1 MFGNSIV
8 KKKTMGS
15 FKSLVSKKARTWQL
29 KEVKDNLSVFTRNKY
44 HLSKQVMPMK
54 YALEKRFFAAA
65 ILLKLCE
72 LLLFGE
78 RKKNRVYFGL
88 YKFSLDF
95 QRRED
100 QINFVHA
107 R

>member
-1 MFGNSIV
+1 
-8 KKKTMGS
+8 
-15 FKSLVSKKARTWQL
+15 
-29 KEVKDNLSVFTRNKY
+29 
-44 HLSKQVMPMK
+44 MK

-65 ILLKLCE
+65 ILLKLYE